1 MRLIQTLKDVDKD
14 YEDIS
19 DDEMYKLYV
28 VRYTSWKKGTLKSF
42 ILTNTQND
50 KW

>member
-19 DDEMYKLYV
+19 DEDLYKLYI
-28 VRYTSWKKGTLKSF
+28 VRYTSWKKGKFKDFYF
-42 ILTNTQND
+42 INKNNG
-50 KW
+50 KR